1 MKGAILA
8 AAALFGSAVT
18 ASLHG
23 RHAHEHLHGLKR
35 GIDVE
40 APPPPPPA
48 DNATCGCTTYVTTIT
63 GQGVCKSL
71 PSHPITSLP

>member
-23 RHAHEHLHGLKR
+23 RHAHEHMHGGLKR
-35 GIDVE
+35 GIGEE
-40 APPPPPPA
+40 APPPA
-48 DNATCGCTTYVTTIT
+48 DNDTCGCTTYVTTIT
-63 GQGVCKSL
+63 GQGVCK
-71 PSHPITSLP
+71 